1 MYYHQVFSSVFQLM
15 LQFLGFHQNHRN
27 QERLQ
32 YGCRHQ
38 LMDRILFQEDIE
50 SHTSDHLSTANEG
63 LPE

>member
-1 MYYHQVFSSVFQLM
+1 M